1 MAKAAYGR
9 WKVHNELGRGG
20 QGRVIRVTDIQ
31 GEHQGD
37 FALKLLTHR
46 DSAQRTERFLREIR
60 ALQDLNHPNI
70 VRVVDA
76 SDDSVENSC
85 WFVMPLARNGSMADR
100 PSMAKNDFALTL
112 SIAVQ
117 AADALRAAHAQRI
130 IHRDVK
136 PENILFNEMS
146 DVISLADF
154 GLCHE
159 VGGDRITD
167 VGEVVGPRAFM
178 APEMEMGGD
187 VEFDQSADVYS
198 LGKLIFYLISGGRY
212 LPRERL
218 DEPEYKSDIP
228 AGLTGDKLRSLLRR
242 MIAAPESRISSMDDV
257 LSELARIRRGIGQ
270 PETKSLPPRLLAKLD
285 AGRARAEQKAI
296 EDGLN
301 LRHQQQIEGRI
312 ADVATSCSTF
322 IADKLQSIADRVYSD
337 VHEVM
342 IAAGSNLFPGG
353 VAENSNV
360 DLGYREIAGM
370 EITFRDR
377 TKVITDTHNLRFSI
391 CRPTM
396 STHYPRENRRET
408 TLQPQLIIMAIYYR
422 RDSRNPGF
430 REFGYLTW
438 KKDWQKRHNTPE
450 AINRRLNYPDMHVD
464 QSPITGERSWSSEG
478 VQIKFKPD
486 EWPDAAAKLDEIV
499 NYAAEYFVDKLPL

>member
-20 QGRVIRVTDIQ
+20 QGRVIRVSDIQ

-76 SDDSVENSC
+76 SGDSAENSC

-100 PSMAKNDFALTL
+100 PGMAKNDFALTL

-146 DVISLADF
+146 DVIWLADF

-178 APEMEMGGD
+178 APEMEMGGG

-198 LGKLIFYLISGGRY
+198 LGKMIFYLISGGRY

-218 DEPEYKSDIP
+218 DEPDYKSDIP

-257 LSELARIRRGIGQ
+257 LSELAHIRRGIGQ

-301 LRHQQQIEGRI
+301 FRNQQQIEGRI
-312 ADVATSCSTF
+312 ADVATSCATF

-337 VHEVM
+337 VHEVT
-342 IAAGSNLFPGG
+342 IAAGSNLF
-353 VAENSNV
+353 
-360 DLGYREIAGM
+360 
-370 EITFRDR
+370 
-377 TKVITDTHNLRFSI
+377 HQNL
-391 CRPTM
+391 
-396 STHYPRENRRET
+396 
-408 TLQPQLIIMAIYYR
+408 L
-422 RDSRNPGF
+422 
-430 REFGYLTW
+430 
-438 KKDWQKRHNTPE
+438 
-450 AINRRLNYPDMHVD
+450 
-464 QSPITGERSWSSEG
+464 
-478 VQIKFKPD
+478 
-486 EWPDAAAKLDEIV
+486 
-499 NYAAEYFVDKLPL
+499 